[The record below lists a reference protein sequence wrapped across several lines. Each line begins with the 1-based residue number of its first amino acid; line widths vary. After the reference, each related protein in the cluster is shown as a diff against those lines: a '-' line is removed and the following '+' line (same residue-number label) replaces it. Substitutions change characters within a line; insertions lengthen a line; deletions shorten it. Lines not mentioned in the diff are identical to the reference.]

1 MNATILLFVHLQL
14 RKRRSRKRNA
24 VYFADFNHSG
34 HTAVCWSCHDV
45 VDDTV
50 NKEGKPQRWMPDRV
64 PPTRYRD
71 KTLVLETN
79 FQTQHSVTTVV
90 DFMPMRGSTLT
101 LSALCEGNVARFAAM
116 ELTIRFDYGRSIPWV
131 AGLEDA
137 CN

>member
-1 MNATILLFVHLQL
+1 VNATILLFVHLQL

-24 VYFADFNHSG
+24 VDFADFNHSG
-34 HTAVCWSCHDV
+34 HTAVCPCHDV

-50 NKEGKPQRWMPDRV
+50 NKEGKPQRWTPDRV
-64 PPTRYRD
+64 PRNDSD
-71 KTLVLETN
+71 KTLVLETD

>member
-50 NKEGKPQRWMPDRV
+50 NQEGKP
-64 PPTRYRD
+64 PTVDAGSSTTYRYRD
-71 KTLVLETN
+71 KTLVLETD
-79 FQTQHSVTTVV
+79 FKMQHSVTTVV

-116 ELTIRFDYGRSIPWV
+116 ELTIRFDYGRSIPSV
-131 AGLEDA
+131 ARLEDA